1 MEDLGVVGDEALSG
15 VPDDQQESD
24 SRVHLPDPLR
34 DLGRG
39 KVARGFLHRH
49 LPRQGEG
56 HLGTIPRQPPLVV
69 LFHVEVVHLKRK
81 YVVLFNTLSPPKMYF
96 CKVCI
101 LGFYLVLSFCYA
113 A

>member
-1 MEDLGVVGDEALSG
+1 MENLGVVGDEALSG

-56 HLGTIPRQPPLVV
+56 HLGTIPRQPTAVV
-69 LFHVEVVHLKRK
+69 LFHIEVVHLKRK
-81 YVVLFNTLSPPKMYF
+81 YVGLFNTLPPPKIF
-96 CKVCI
+96 F
-101 LGFYLVLSFCYA
+101 LLQ
-113 A
+113 